1 MWRTVLAEEPV
12 HYEVFIRRTVASG
25 WSLELATEA
34 RLQALQCA
42 GDALNETRAV
52 GVKVTKESRQASGR
66 YASVVILSKGDLEPP
81 RRKGRASEE
90 STAPLCV
97 SPSDLYSLHARERIA
112 RLLEGWLVRQNATA
126 FELLHRPDLVE
137 RLDAA
142 GLELQHAVQKVA
154 IPEAQATG
162 ASTHEIIRR
171 YQKLVEAAVAR
182 LLGDGRKGVFP
193 NLGRDGLAACLR
205 RAQEAS
211 DPAYVL
217 GATVAGV
224 LAAEMGWTAKITRL
238 LDIAE
243 SAGETPGR
251 SLLLQ
256 VIEQPLAEILGGRA
270 VLAEFLGGSPDLGG
284 SLALMVRLVAPEV
297 VEALARSDPGLARA
311 IPPVAPE
318 AARLARWLEEPA
330 FEAVRAAL
338 GRRILAEL
346 HGPRRLHPD
355 DPTAEIHT
363 LRALARLLIL
373 SPRIA
378 SADDVQAAFVDRSRR
393 LVGADFV
400 QTYVEQCGGGAIGEA
415 QALVR
420 LAENVVGAANKR
432 AAGAWLKA
440 AVGSLRFERDLRA
453 GAESPAAKLAQ
464 LAELQRS
471 LARAGLEPEERGEVA
486 AKLGAVADAVE
497 IKSHLIASI
506 ARAPG
511 GAAHRLLLLLRLAS
525 GDSVP
530 FGPVTTRARAEVL
543 KLVRDAGVRAELAAA
558 QPGEMDRVRQMLQSA
573 GLAA

>member
-1 MWRTVLAEEPV
+1 MAEEPV
-12 HYEVFIRRTVASG
+12 HYEVFIRRNAASG
-25 WSLELATEA
+25 WTLELATEA
-34 RLQALQCA
+34 RLQALQTA
-42 GDALNETRAV
+42 EDMLKEARAV

-81 RRKGRASEE
+81 RGKGHTSEE
-90 STAPLCV
+90 TVGPLCV
-97 SPSDLYSLHARERIA
+97 SPPDLYTLHARERIA
-112 RLLEGWLVRQNATA
+112 RLLEGWLSRQNATA

-142 GLELQHAVQKVA
+142 GLELQHAIQKVA

-171 YQKLVEAAVAR
+171 YQKLVEASVAR

-193 NLGRDGLAACLR
+193 NLAREGLAACLR
-205 RAQEAS
+205 RAQAAA

-217 GATVAGV
+217 GATLAGA
-224 LAAEMGWTAKITRL
+224 LAAETGWAAKIGRL
-238 LDIAE
+238 LDIAD
-243 SAGETPGR
+243 SAGEASGQP
-251 SLLLQ
+251 LLFQ
-256 VIEQPLAEILGGRA
+256 VLEQPLAEILGGRA
-270 VLAEFLGGSPDLGG
+270 VLTEFLGGLPDLGC
-284 SLALMVRLVAPEV
+284 SLALMVRLVAPDV
-297 VEALARSDPGLARA
+297 AEALARSDPGLARA
-311 IPPVAPE
+311 IPSVAAE
-318 AARLARWLEEPA
+318 AARLARWLEEHA

-338 GRRILAEL
+338 ARRVLGEL

-355 DPTAEIHT
+355 DPAAEIHT

-378 SADDVQAAFVDRSRR
+378 SPEDVQSAFVDRSRR
-393 LVGADFV
+393 LVTANFV
-400 QTYVEQCGGGAIGEA
+400 QTYVHQCGGGALGEA

-440 AVGSLRFERDLRA
+440 AIGSLRFERELHA
-453 GAESPAAKLAQ
+453 GTDSPAAKLAQ
-464 LAELQRS
+464 LADLQKA
-471 LARAGLEPEERGEVA
+471 LARVGLEPEERSEIA
-486 AKLGAVADAVE
+486 AKLGELADGIESKA
-497 IKSHLIASI
+497 HLISSV

-511 GAAHRLLLLLRLAS
+511 GAAHRLLLLLRLAN

-530 FGPVTTRARAEVL
+530 LGPVSTRARTEVL
-543 KLVRDAGVRAELAAA
+543 KLVRDPGVRAELAAA
-558 QPGEMDRVRQMLQSA
+558 QPGEMDRVRHMLQTA